1 MCVIYT
7 SADMSE
13 IGSAILELFATP
25 GEQICFQNEYASLC
39 SVGIN
44 DEPELVILNHYKYW

>member
-7 SADMSE
+7 SADISE
-13 IGSAILELFATP
+13 IGSVVLELFATP
-25 GEQICFQNEYASLC
+25 SEQICLQNEYASLC

-44 DEPELVILNHYKYW
+44 DEPELVILNS